1 MFERAL
7 TAIAVALTI
16 CAAPTGSSAQNV
28 SPAEA
33 QAIAKDAYIYSYA
46 MMESYQT
53 WRSQAVDKT
62 ANGYVGGFNVFRHF
76 SEPATPDNKDIV
88 SPNNDTPYSWAWLD
102 LRAEPMVVSVPAVP
116 KDRYYVMQWID
127 LFTQNFAYVGV
138 RSTGFGPGNY
148 MIAGPKWKGKK
159 PAGIKQD
166 VKALQAQ
173 YKLEPL
179 SAFLGQPAP
188 PAAPA
193 ISFPPYDKAKA
204 RSHDFIGYL
213 NFLLQFAEPLHPSEV
228 AIRKRFEK
236 IGIGPGKPW
245 DATKV
250 DPATLAAI
258 DAGVKEGQAEIDALA
273 AKTFSTNGLFG
284 SRAQLKTNY
293 LERDVGAMKGLY
305 GNSLEEAWYGGY
317 VCDGTKSS
325 TVHFT
330 KANLPPGKF
339 FWSMTMYT
347 IPDRFLYANPL
358 NRYSI
363 GDRTKG
369 LAYGKD
375 GSLTIYVSSASPGKD
390 KESNWLPAPAARCS
404 LVARVYGPNKAAMTG
419 EWKLPPLQ
427 PAN

>member
-258 DAGVKEGQAEIDALA
+258 DA
-273 AKTFSTNGLFG
+273 
-284 SRAQLKTNY
+284 
-293 LERDVGAMKGLY
+293 
-305 GNSLEEAWYGGY
+305 
-317 VCDGTKSS
+317 
-325 TVHFT
+325 
-330 KANLPPGKF
+330 
-339 FWSMTMYT
+339 
-347 IPDRFLYANPL
+347 
-358 NRYSI
+358 
-363 GDRTKG
+363 
-369 LAYGKD
+369 
-375 GSLTIYVSSASPGKD
+375 
-390 KESNWLPAPAARCS
+390 
-404 LVARVYGPNKAAMTG
+404 
-419 EWKLPPLQ
+419 
-427 PAN
+427 